1 MFKKVTEFFGGLSL
15 PTKDISGEK
24 IYEHLINIGIDAE
37 VIPEGSPDDPDLPP
51 FIVPLSELEF
61 CNFPSPCELVLAMDR
76 MFEWSP
82 VLAAYIA
89 RRYAA

>member
-1 MFKKVTEFFGGLSL
+1 ML
-15 PTKDISGEK
+15 GEMLA
-24 IYEHLINIGIDAE
+24 Y
-37 VIPEGSPDDPDLPP
+37 SDLPP
-51 FIVPLSELEF
+51 FIVPPSELEF
-61 CNFPSPCELVLAMDR
+61 GSFPPPYELVLARDR